1 MILTLSREASGVVE
15 NNSTKHCGIAW
26 VLIIQKLFIRWLSIL
41 MLCISQMQKQKKG
54 SNLDVYR
61 YAHLIIVLLMV

>member
-26 VLIIQKLFIRWLSIL
+26 VLMIQKLFIRWLSIL
-41 MLCISQMQKQKKG
+41 MSCISQMQKQKKG
-54 SNLDVYR
+54 Q
-61 YAHLIIVLLMV
+61 I